1 MTDKLKVLLAHNMVF
16 DTSRLGPYSVEIDPT
31 NSCPIACSYCI
42 WADMRQRQRTS
53 LNEDVFRRL
62 LDDLIRLKVA
72 GVVFTGGGE
81 PLHHPFTRT
90 AIALA
95 SEGGI
100 KVGLFTSG
108 VQLHHNVASEVLPH
122 LAWIRFNLAAS
133 HREMYKR
140 VQGVDAFQR
149 VVDNIRDCVG
159 FRNEYR
165 LNVKLGIGTVLT
177 RTNSDA
183 SFTHA
188 LTDLASDL
196 GVDFI
201 QFKHDLEEIGTGEYE
216 EWWTSKVV
224 PELRAVQMSA
234 PSGIKIEFSDAT
246 YIDIPQAPCF
256 IVKKMAAIKA
266 DGSVVLCKLHRDA
279 PSMAVGNINDR
290 SFSDIWFDKK
300 RQDTLQDLE
309 FNGCDS
315 CCGYKEFN
323 KQVML
328 TRTAPILVENPG
340 ALYAND
346 LKQFGDDI
354 NFL

>member
-1 MTDKLKVLLAHNMVF
+1 MVF
-16 DTSRLGPYSVEIDPT
+16 DTSRLGPYSVEIDAT

-42 WADMRQRQRTS
+42 WSDMRQQHPAS
-53 LNEDVFRRL
+53 LSEDVFRRL

-90 AIALA
+90 AIAIA

-108 VQLHHNVASEVLPH
+108 VQLHRKVASEVLPH

-133 HREMYKR
+133 DREMYKR
-140 VQGVDAFQR
+140 VQGVDAFKR
-149 VVDNIRDCVG
+149 VVDNIRDCVDL
-159 FRNEYR
+159 RNQHR
-165 LNVKLGIGTVLT
+165 LSVKLGIGTVLT
-177 RTNSDA
+177 RTHDDV

-188 LTDLASDL
+188 LSDLAFSL

-201 QFKHDLEEIGTGEYE
+201 QFKHDLEEIGTAEYE
-216 EWWTSKVV
+216 TWWASKVV
-224 PELRAVQMSA
+224 PELRTVQMNA
-234 PSGIKIEFSDAT
+234 PPAMKIEFSETT
-246 YIDIPQAPCF
+246 YVDVPRAPCF

-279 PSMAVGNINDR
+279 PAMVVGNVNER
-290 SFSDIWFDKK
+290 SFNDIWSDTK
-300 RQDTLQDLE
+300 RQDILKDLE
-309 FNGCDS
+309 FNGCNS

-323 KQVML
+323 KHVML
-328 TRTAPILVENPG
+328 TRGAPVLVENPG